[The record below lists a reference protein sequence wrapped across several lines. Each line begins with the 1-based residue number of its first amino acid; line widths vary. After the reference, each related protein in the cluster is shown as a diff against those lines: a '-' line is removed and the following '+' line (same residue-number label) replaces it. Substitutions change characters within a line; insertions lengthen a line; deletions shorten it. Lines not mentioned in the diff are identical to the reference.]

1 MSESYPFVYGASG
14 SIALA
19 VKANVNFF
27 TSKLHS
33 TVEKKCYS
41 FERKGKGKTSQKYK
55 MRLNGIKLNVNF

>member
-27 TSKLHS
+27 TSKLHL
-33 TVEKKCYS
+33 TVEKNAIVLK
-41 FERKGKGKTSQKYK
+41 ERVKISQKYK
-55 MRLNGIKLNVNF
+55 MRLNGIKLNVNL